1 MPKELTS
8 NEYLIQG
15 IICNRQAMEFL
26 TYARQGVGMT
36 GKAFLNRL
44 INRCKA
50 NQDDAFISIT
60 DESSRK
66 VFRAEITKGDPLQFA
81 YIVQKIFEMKPELRD
96 AVEKMIDQVSQ
107 GHEIN
112 VEYIENV

>member
-1 MPKELTS
+1 MAKELTS

-26 TYARQGVGMT
+26 TYARQGVGTT

-50 NQDDAFISIT
+50 NQDEAFISIP

-81 YIVQKIFEMKPELRD
+81 YIVQQIFEMTPEKRD
-96 AVEKMIDQVSQ
+96 MVEKLIGLISA
-107 GHEIN
+107 GEEII
-112 VEYIENV
+112 VEHV